1 MVWYGDQLSQRAAAL
16 QPIWLRVQ
24 SPDDFRYPSAVA
36 VHCPYRLKKGTP
48 SGYFSSNRNQAE
60 EGQPYLSV
68 VLGRIFRLRERRTT
82 VADEVQAGFVHFV
95 SVLFIMAVNPVLL
108 AGAGYERN
116 SVAVGT
122 GLATGLACILS
133 GLISNL
139 PFGAPR
145 CSCRPFD

>member
-1 MVWYGDQLSQRAAAL
+1 MGTNLVNERGHTSRYGSVS
-16 QPIWLRVQ
+16 RVQ
-24 SPDDFRYPSAVA
+24 MISGHRFQINLNIETNVLI
-36 VHCPYRLKKGTP
+36 HL
-48 SGYFSSNRNQAE
+48 GYFSNDRNQAE

-82 VADEVQAGFVHFV
+82 VSDEVKAGCVHFV

-116 SVAVGT
+116 SVAAGT

-139 PFGAPR
+139 PFGMAHINMWT
-145 CSCRPFD
+145 CALL